1 MVLGDRTPHLH
12 NTGMAFLHSVRAQR
26 EISFSQAL
34 IFAAQ
39 AVVCTLA
46 AMAIYNWAGAAG
58 GMWAAVSA
66 ILVLQPGVHKS
77 LHASFIRVLA
87 NLIGVGAGV
96 IVSMSVL
103 HGPAAVAVSLVV
115 VILLCELLRLD
126 LGLRSA
132 CASLLIVTLS
142 PDPALLHRGE
152 QRAVAVMVGCG
163 IALLVQLAMRRVGE
177 QRHTAAPEES
187 E

>member
-1 MVLGDRTPHLH
+1 
-12 NTGMAFLHSVRAQR
+12 
-26 EISFSQAL
+26 
-34 IFAAQ
+34 
-39 AVVCTLA
+39 
-46 AMAIYNWAGAAG
+46 
-58 GMWAAVSA
+58 
-66 ILVLQPGVHKS
+66 
-77 LHASFIRVLA
+77 
-87 NLIGVGAGV
+87 V

>member
-1 MVLGDRTPHLH
+1 MAVLD
-12 NTGMAFLHSVRAQR
+12 FVRAQR

-34 IFAAQ
+34 IFSAQ
-39 AVVCTLA
+39 AVICTLA
-46 AMAIYNWAGAAG
+46 ALAIYDWAGAAG

-66 ILVLQPGVHKS
+66 ILVLQPGVEKS
-77 LHASFIRVLA
+77 IAASVVRVLA
-87 NLIGVGAGV
+87 NLIGVGAGE
-96 IVSMSVL
+96 IVSAAFP
-103 HGPAAVAVSLVV
+103 HGFAAIAISLVV

-142 PDPALLHRGE
+142 PDPSLLHRGE
-152 QRAVAVMVGCG
+152 ERAVAVIVGCG
-163 IALLVQLAMRRVGE
+163 IALLLQLALYRARG
-177 QRHTAAPEES
+177 QRHAAASEET

>member
-1 MVLGDRTPHLH
+1 
-12 NTGMAFLHSVRAQR
+12 MAFLHSVRAQR

-39 AVVCTLA
+39 AVICTLA
-46 AMAIYNWAGAAG
+46 ALAIYYRAGAAV

-77 LHASFIRVLA
+77 LAASFVRVLA
-87 NLIGVGAGV
+87 NLIGVGTGV
-96 IVSMSVL
+96 IVSIVFP
-103 HGPAAVAVSLVV
+103 HGPAAVAVSLSLVV

-142 PDPALLHRGE
+142 TDPALLHRGE
-152 QRAVAVMVGCG
+152 QRATAVIVGCG
-163 IALLVQLAMRRVGE
+163 IALLLQLALYWAGE
-177 QRHTAAPEES
+177 QRHTAAAKGNE
-187 E
+187 

>member
-1 MVLGDRTPHLH
+1 MQCRAHLH
-12 NTGMAFLHSVRAQR
+12 NNCMAFLHSVRAQR

-39 AVVCTLA
+39 AVICTLA
-46 AMAIYNWAGAAG
+46 ALAIYYWAGAAG

-77 LHASFIRVLA
+77 LAASFVRVLA
-87 NLIGVGAGV
+87 NLIGVGTGV
-96 IVSMSVL
+96 IVSMVFP

-115 VILLCELLRLD
+115 VVLLCELLRLD

-163 IALLVQLAMRRVGE
+163 IALLLQLALYWAARE
-177 QRHTAAPEES
+177 QRHTAASEES

>member
-1 MVLGDRTPHLH
+1 MRRPAVL
-12 NTGMAFLHSVRAQR
+12 AFLDSVRAQR
-26 EISFSQAL
+26 EISFYQAL

-39 AVVCTLA
+39 AVICTLA
-46 AMAIYNWAGAAG
+46 ALAIYDWAGAAG

-66 ILVLQPGVHKS
+66 ILVLQLHVRKS
-77 LHASFIRVLA
+77 LAASIVRVLA
-87 NLIGVGAGV
+87 NLIGVATGV
-96 IVSMSVL
+96 VVSMAFP

-152 QRAVAVMVGCG
+152 QRAVAVIIGCG
-163 IALLVQLAMRRVGE
+163 IALVVQLALYWTWG
-177 QRHTAAPEES
+177 QRHTATPPES

>member
-1 MVLGDRTPHLH
+1 
-12 NTGMAFLHSVRAQR
+12 MAFLDSVRAQR

-39 AVVCTLA
+39 AVVGTLA
-46 AMAIYNWAGAAG
+46 ALAIYNWAGAPG
-58 GMWAAVSA
+58 GMWAAVSVV
-66 ILVLQPGVHKS
+66 LVLQPGVHKS
-77 LHASFIRVLA
+77 VTASIVRVLA
-87 NLIGVGAGV
+87 NLIGVGTGV
-96 IVSMSVL
+96 IVSMAFP

-132 CASLLIVTLS
+132 CASVLIVTLS

-152 QRAVAVMVGCG
+152 QRAVAVIVGCG
-163 IALLVQLAMRRVGE
+163 IALMLQFALHWVWE
-177 QRHTAAPEES
+177 QRHTAASEES

>member
-1 MVLGDRTPHLH
+1 M
-12 NTGMAFLHSVRAQR
+12 
-26 EISFSQAL
+26 
-34 IFAAQ
+34 
-39 AVVCTLA
+39 
-46 AMAIYNWAGAAG
+46 
-58 GMWAAVSA
+58 
-66 ILVLQPGVHKS
+66 HKS
-77 LHASFIRVLA
+77 RAASFVRVLA
-87 NLIGVGAGV
+87 NLISVNTGV
-96 IVSMSVL
+96 IVSMVFP

-152 QRAVAVMVGCG
+152 QGTVEVIVGCG
-163 IALLVQLAMRRVGE
+163 IALLLQLALYWAGK
-177 QRHTAAPEES
+177 QRHTAAAAES

>member
-1 MVLGDRTPHLH
+1 
-12 NTGMAFLHSVRAQR
+12 MAFLHSVRAQR

-39 AVVCTLA
+39 AVICTLA
-46 AMAIYNWAGAAG
+46 ALAIYYRAGASV

-77 LHASFIRVLA
+77 LAASFVRVLA
-87 NLIGVGAGV
+87 NLIGVGTGV
-96 IVSMSVL
+96 IVSMVFP
-103 HGPAAVAVSLVV
+103 HGPAAVAVSLSLVV

-142 PDPALLHRGE
+142 TDPALLHRGA
-152 QRAVAVMVGCG
+152 QRAVAVIVGCG
-163 IALLVQLAMRRVGE
+163 IALLLQLALYWAGE
-177 QRHTAAPEES
+177 QRHTSASTES

>member
-1 MVLGDRTPHLH
+1 MS
-12 NTGMAFLHSVRAQR
+12 FLKSVRAQR
-26 EISFSQAL
+26 EIRFSQAL

-39 AVVCTLA
+39 AVICTLA
-46 AMAIYNWAGAAG
+46 ALAVYNWTGAAG

-66 ILVLQPGVHKS
+66 ILVLQLHVQRS
-77 LHASFIRVLA
+77 LAASIVRVLA
-87 NLIGVGAGV
+87 NLIGADAGV
-96 IVSMSVL
+96 IVSMAFPD
-103 HGPAAVAVSLVV
+103 GPAAVAVSLVV

-152 QRAVAVMVGCG
+152 QRAVAVIVGCG
-163 IALLVQLAMRRVGE
+163 IALLLQLRSSRICPQSG
-177 QRHTAAPEES
+177 TFL
-187 E
+187 